1 MDTFAQF
8 LKSTGVDLTSQ
19 SRNFTISVETDDISV
34 MNTSSATSLNFTIS
48 VETDDISMMNTSSTT
63 SLHLLV
69 ICMYLIYMLALQV
82 DFAQDCDAID
92 GNYE

>member
-34 MNTSSATSLNFTIS
+34 KNTSSATSLNFTIS
-48 VETDDISMMNTSSTT
+48 VMNTSSTT
-63 SLHLLV
+63 SLHLLVYLV

>member
-8 LKSTGVDLTSQ
+8 LKSTGVDVTSQ
-19 SRNFTISVETDDISV
+19 SWNFTISVEADDISV

-48 VETDDISMMNTSSTT
+48 VMNTSSTT
-63 SLHLLV
+63 SLHLLVYLV